1 MSSAVDN
8 DALSPVLLGD
18 LAAVA
23 TLPGAGRV
31 IMGTASNSQV
41 ELKLPLLEK
50 PKTPKNYSHPEVLH
64 RTFETL
70 SNLHKLLPN
79 HLMELLHSCKS
90 EEDKKKCEN
99 SEFSGL
105 ERILERH
112 QFPREINLTP
122 KPSSMPLW
130 RRRQN
135 NNANQGW
142 KTCRLWGKNT
152 KDPPTSTI
160 VVRWGPALSPA
171 GLFRDVTG

>member
-1 MSSAVDN
+1 M
-8 DALSPVLLGD
+8 
-18 LAAVA
+18 
-23 TLPGAGRV
+23 T
-31 IMGTASNSQV
+31 
-41 ELKLPLLEK
+41 
-50 PKTPKNYSHPEVLH
+50 
-64 RTFETL
+64 TL

-90 EEDKKKCEN
+90 EEDKKRCEN

-112 QFPREINLTP
+112 QFPGEINLTP

-142 KTCRLWGKNT
+142 KKCRLWSKNT
-152 KDPPTSTI
+152 KEPPTSTI
-160 VVRWGPALSPA
+160 VVSREAPAHPNTARGLGYHREWQSLAFIPSPPESFSRKHIQRYIFPLSTDFTVSCK
-171 GLFRDVTG
+171 LCFY